1 MRAIRRSAAVGAAV
15 ILAVALTACSGKGG
29 GTPTTPPTSAGPA
42 SSSASAPA
50 SSSASSPATSSTSA
64 APAATLTILSDYVD
78 GASAT
83 LFKSLLTEFQTKT
96 GIKVTASTGGEDIP
110 TIVETAKTAGQ
121 EPDIVIIPPS
131 GQQISWPDTGVTVD
145 VGSYIKDW
153 GLTDR
158 IIPDALAGWT
168 RPSGKVMGFP
178 YEAFQWPVWWN
189 TKVLSSVGF
198 SQPPQTTDQLL
209 DLAAKLKA
217 QGQGV
222 AAMAI
227 GGADW
232 TGQKL
237 YSQIAQSFVKP
248 ADAEKLFAEG
258 GWCASEGGMKGI
270 ELLVQLR
277 DAGVFIKDA
286 EGYNADTMTSAFFA
300 GKAAGMP
307 AGSWSFSSAPADAI
321 KDYVLGGFPVPAGGT
336 YTKPTAFLGFTS
348 NGFWVTQ
355 NGAKNIDAVKAFV
368 QFMYDPAVLA
378 RFVAEAATPVALT
391 GLKADALSTANPL
404 LAASVTTLAGS
415 VDYAVFP
422 DLFVPA
428 ELGTPYTN
436 DGTAVSFQ
444 PGKTA
449 QQVCKAVDGVYG
461 K

>member
-1 MRAIRRSAAVGAAV
+1 MRAIRHSVAVGAAV
-15 ILAVALTACSGKGG
+15 LLAVTMSACSGNPG
-29 GTPTTPPTSAGPA
+29 GTQTTPPPSTPA
-42 SSSASAPA
+42 STQ
-50 SSSASSPATSSTSA
+50 ATSTPPA
-64 APAATLTILSDYVD
+64 APKTLTILSDYVD

-83 LFKSLLTEFQTKT
+83 LFKSLIAEFQTKT
-96 GIKVTASTGGEDIP
+96 GITVTASTGGEDIP

-121 EPDIVIIPPS
+121 EPDVVIIPPS

-145 VGSYIKDW
+145 VGPYINDW
-153 GLTDR
+153 GLKDR

-168 RPSGKVMGFP
+168 RPSGAVMGFP

-198 SQPPQTTDQLL
+198 TKPPQTTDELL

-237 YSQIAQSFVKP
+237 FSQIAQSFVQPKE
-248 ADAEKLFAEG
+248 AESLFTSA
-258 GWCASEGGMKGI
+258 GWCASPNAMKGI

-307 AGSWSFSSAPADAI
+307 AGSWSFSSAPAESI

-368 QFMYDPAVLA
+368 EFMYDPAVLA

-391 GLKADALSTANPL
+391 GLKADALSAANPL
-404 LAASVTTLAGS
+404 LAASVTTLADS
-415 VDYAVFP
+415 VNYAVFP

-436 DGTAVSFQ
+436 DGTAVAFQ

-449 QQVCKAVDGVYG
+449 QDVCKAVDGVWG